1 MAKLTPQQKA
11 ENKQHAAA
19 RNAAFNARRKAYR
32 AAYEEVEKEC
42 LQSPEHQAFLSANQ
56 RLDEAQAQKR
66 EHEKE
71 LLDQIAALKEKISR
85 LPDFYGIP
93 ELNEQR
99 KQAHKVFY
107 AVKIQCLR
115 DVAASFPDVADVYSA
130 AQWEALGHFN
140 PQAEA
145 SK

>member
-1 MAKLTPQQKA
+1 MAKLTPEQKA
-11 ENKQHAAA
+11 QNKQHAAA

-42 LQSPEHQAFLSANQ
+42 LQGPEHQAFLSANQ
-56 RLDEAQAQKR
+56 RLGEAQAQKR

-93 ELNEQR
+93 ELNELRIQTNKAFFELKNQR
-99 KQAHKVFY
+99 LK
-107 AVKIQCLR
+107 
-115 DVAASFPDVADVYSA
+115 DVSALFPDVADVYSA

>member
-1 MAKLTPQQKA
+1 MAKLTPEQKA
-11 ENKQHAAA
+11 QNKQHAAT

-32 AAYEEVEKEC
+32 AAFEKVEKEC
-42 LQSPEHQAFLSANQ
+42 LQGPEHQAYLSANQ

-66 EHEKE
+66 EHEKD
-71 LLDQIAALKEKISR
+71 LLEQIAALKEKISR

-93 ELNEQR
+93 ELNERRIQTNKTFFEFKNQR
-99 KQAHKVFY
+99 LK
-107 AVKIQCLR
+107 
-115 DVAASFPDVADVYSA
+115 DVSALFPDVADVYSA

>member
-1 MAKLTPQQKA
+1 MAKLTPEQKA
-11 ENKQHAAA
+11 QNKQHAAA

-42 LQSPEHQAFLSANQ
+42 LQGPEHQAFLSANQ
-56 RLDEAQAQKR
+56 RLGEAQAQKR

-93 ELNEQR
+93 ELNERRIQTNKAFFEFKNQR
-99 KQAHKVFY
+99 LK
-107 AVKIQCLR
+107 
-115 DVAASFPDVADVYSA
+115 DVSALFPDVADVYSA

>member
-1 MAKLTPQQKA
+1 MAKLTPEQKA
-11 ENKQHAAA
+11 QNKQHAAA

-32 AAYEEVEKEC
+32 VAYEEVEKEC
-42 LQSPEHQAFLSANQ
+42 LQGPEHEAFLSASQ
-56 RLDEAQAQKR
+56 RLGEAQAQKR

-93 ELNEQR
+93 ELNERRIQANKTFFEFKNQR
-99 KQAHKVFY
+99 LK
-107 AVKIQCLR
+107 
-115 DVAASFPDVADVYSA
+115 DVSALFPDVEDVYSA